1 MRTSLRAQLAALR
14 PSEVILPSHGLTSV
28 TKKVM
33 MACLRSPRVNS
44 LAVDTAFWSAG
55 RTLEE
60 LASAD
65 YFKGKAQNH
74 KYVTPSESSPIVCV
88 ATIYPALKSANM
100 LPYLLLAQH

>member
-65 YFKGKAQNH
+65 YFKGKD
-74 KYVTPSESSPIVCV
+74 TESQICDPI
-88 ATIYPALKSANM
+88 
-100 LPYLLLAQH
+100 